1 MENNKPIIVRRLIS
15 GISLIVLSL
24 YSFYRSYVFYNVPK
38 KYSDIMD
45 TKLIKFMIRNSNGL
59 FIFGVLILVIGIL
72 FAFTSNKQPLKWLE
86 YSIAIVYFLVNA
98 ICGFVTGSELA
109 PITKIIALLGFLMF
123 TLGLPFKNGFK
134 NMPFKASK
142 DNENQSSKTPNKISV
157 NDQSDL
163 NDLVKLKELL
173 DSGIITQD
181 DFNKKKKKILNI

>member
-45 TKLIKFMIRNSNGL
+45 TKLIKFMIGNSNGL